1 MYFTCKFSWLQNKK
15 KSREKAIYVWECSHN
30 TSIKT
35 IEEKQFK
42 FHETAV
48 LALCLYVCG
57 TLFISRAEDKIAVIV
72 NYIFENNG

>member
-1 MYFTCKFSWLQNKK
+1 MCENVHRTLLY
-15 KSREKAIYVWECSHN
+15 R
-30 TSIKT
+30 T
-35 IEEKQFK
+35 IAETQFK

-57 TLFISRAEDKIAVIV
+57 TLFITRPEDKIAAIV